1 MRSPVGWPGGAGVPD
16 VRHGSLIG
24 HHCGKSPLNV
34 LDGLGEGGICGD
46 KVVDGGVL
54 LNGRVGKV
62 IQ

>member
-1 MRSPVGWPGGAGVPD
+1 MPD
-16 VRHGSLIG
+16 IPHGSLIG

-46 KVVDGGVL
+46 KVVDGGIL
-54 LNGRVGKV
+54 LNGRIGKV